1 MLCVCLLCF
10 GCSHSE
16 MLDGREVSDEKV
28 ELNFSV
34 SIPESNAVTT
44 RTFGEVA
51 TVQSLYVVVFDD
63 NGYIV
68 EYAKAGVFPQTGNDE
83 TPFKVSLHSSSEKRI
98 LHFIANYPEE
108 KIKDLTF
115 GSERDLIGRMEVSG
129 EQDAYWQRVELADG
143 IISDAVTSPKLKRI
157 PLIRNFLKITVT
169 SQASEFVFEGFSV
182 IYTPDKGSVA
192 PYNTNSGNFERFV
205 KTGETGST
213 YQELTAAR
221 YRGYMPQKINWQHTD
236 VENPVFQTEPFYMY
250 ERTQGVDKNST
261 YLLVKGKW
269 RNSGVSTYYKIDI
282 VYLNEVTK
290 QPVYYNLLR
299 NFHYNVT
306 ITSVASPGK
315 TTSKEAADHP
325 ADNNLSSSVDVSH
338 LSNISN
344 GIARLFVSYTD
355 TTLVTSD
362 AVKLRFK
369 FYPDIRNSAQDN
381 SQIQL
386 HLNDDTGQSLFTT
399 TPVIS
404 SSDDPDGWRTVTLQP
419 KTISG
424 GGEEQQSVVL
434 YSPTT
439 STQSGI
445 SRTVNFRL
453 RQKYNVEL
461 SCSPQT
467 VSTGIGRELDLKMTL
482 PDEMPETMFPLNFL
496 VESSPNSIYP
506 NPTSEYMP
514 VVTGYSI
521 VAGKESSLSYGFM
534 KTCTYE
540 QYKGLTLTN
549 GRRELT
555 CHFKTNTSA
564 SAATI
569 YVYNKYFEKK
579 SVSFSNN

>member
-10 GCSHSE
+10 GCSHNE
-16 MLDGREVSDEKV
+16 MPDGGELSDEKV

-44 RTFGEVA
+44 RTFGETA
-51 TVQSLYVVVFDD
+51 TVQSLYVVVFDA

-83 TPFKVSLHSSSEKRI
+83 KPFKVSLHSSSEKRI

-129 EQDAYWQRVELADG
+129 GQDAYWQRVELPDG

-169 SQASEFVFEGFSV
+169 SQAADFVFEGFSV

-192 PYNTNSGNFERFV
+192 PYNTSKGSFERFV
-205 KTGETGST
+205 KTGETSST
-213 YQELTAAR
+213 YQELTADR
-221 YRGYMPQKINWQHTD
+221 YRGYMPQKINWEHTD
-236 VENPVFQTEPFYMY
+236 VVNPVFQTEPFYMY

-261 YLLVKGKW
+261 YLLVKGRW

-369 FYPDIRNSAQDN
+369 FYPNTQSSVQDN
-381 SQIQL
+381 AQIKL
-386 HLNDDTGQSLFTT
+386 YLNNDTGQSLFTT

-404 SSDDPDGWRTVTLQP
+404 NTDDADGWRTVTLQP

-424 GGEEQQSVVL
+424 AGEEQQSVVL

-439 STQSGI
+439 PLQSGI

-461 SCSPQT
+461 SCSPQR
-467 VSTGIGRELDLKMTL
+467 VPTGIGQLLDLKMTL
-482 PDEMPETMFPLNFL
+482 SDEMPETMFPLSFL
-496 VESSPNSIYP
+496 VESSTHGIYP

-540 QYKGLTLTN
+540 QYQRLTLTN

-564 SAATI
+564 SAGTI